1 MINTTRV
8 SAMLHAIW
16 STLRNPIPDKFQQ
29 STRLETTSV
38 NAPTAEWQFDK
49 TTRGT
54 TTMSIS
60 NVIRRMRDLLL
71 VKVLYRRYTIG
82 EGFHAGLRVR
92 IWGRDKVV
100 IGRNFYIGRDSFI
113 EADVVIGDNV
123 MFGNRVAVIGRYD
136 HHYQLP
142 GVPIRLAPQI
152 RDPHYKWKGLGLVTT
167 IENDVWIGYG
177 STVMGGITIGE
188 GSIIGAGSLV
198 TKDVEPYSIYAGVPA
213 RKVRDRFDNPIDL
226 QTHLKL
232 VQSKYYGKL

>member
-1 MINTTRV
+1 MINITRV
-8 SAMLHAIW
+8 SAMLHAVW
-16 STLRNPIPDKFQQ
+16 SAFRTPVLDKPQPGTTAGTA
-29 STRLETTSV
+29 SVNETT
-38 NAPTAEWQFDK
+38 
-49 TTRGT
+49 RRT
-54 TTMSIS
+54 TTMSIA
-60 NVIRRMRDLLL
+60 NVIRQTRDLLL
-71 VKVLYRRYTIG
+71 VKLLYRKFTIG
-82 EGFHAGLRVR
+82 KGFHAGLRVR
-92 IWGRDKVV
+92 IWGRDKVE

-113 EADVVIGDNV
+113 ETDVIIGDNV
-123 MFGNRVAVIGRYD
+123 MFGNRVAIVGRYD

-152 RDPHYKWKGLGLVTT
+152 RDADYKWKGIGLVTT

-213 RKVRDRFDNPIDL
+213 RKIRDRFDNPIDL

>member
-1 MINTTRV
+1 MINITRV
-8 SAMLHAIW
+8 PIFRY
-16 STLRNPIPDKFQQ
+16 TLRTINAFRSAIRPPA
-29 STRLETTSV
+29 EPAAV
-38 NAPTAEWQFDK
+38 NTKPTVLQRVK
-49 TTRGT
+49 TTLKIVK
-54 TTMSIS
+54 MSIL

-92 IWGRDKVV
+92 IWGREKVV

-113 EADVVIGDNV
+113 EADVMIGDNV
-123 MFGNRVAVIGRYD
+123 MFGNRVAIIGRYD

-142 GVPIRLAPQI
+142 GVPMRLAPQI
-152 RDPHYKWKGLGLVTT
+152 RDPHYKWKGLGMVTT

-177 STVMGGITIGE
+177 ATVMGGITIGE

-226 QTHLKL
+226 ETHLKL

>member
-1 MINTTRV
+1 MINITRV
-8 SAMLHAIW
+8 PIFRY
-16 STLRNPIPDKFQQ
+16 TLRTINAFRSAIRPQAEPAA
-29 STRLETTSV
+29 V
-38 NAPTAEWQFDK
+38 NTKPAVLQRVK
-49 TTRGT
+49 TTLKIVK
-54 TTMSIS
+54 MSIV

-71 VKVLYRRYTIG
+71 VKALYRRYTIG

-92 IWGRDKVV
+92 IWGRDTVV

-113 EADVVIGDNV
+113 EADVMIGDNV
-123 MFGNRVAVIGRYD
+123 MFGNRVAIIGRYD

-142 GVPIRLAPQI
+142 GVPMRLAPQI
-152 RDPHYKWKGLGLVTT
+152 RDPHYKWKGLGMVTT

-213 RKVRDRFDNPIDL
+213 KKVRDRFDNHLDL
-226 QTHLKL
+226 ETHLKL

>member
-1 MINTTRV
+1 M
-8 SAMLHAIW
+8 SML
-16 STLRNPIPDKFQQ
+16 
-29 STRLETTSV
+29 
-38 NAPTAEWQFDK
+38 
-49 TTRGT
+49 
-54 TTMSIS
+54 
-60 NVIRRMRDLLL
+60 NVIRQFRDLLL
-71 VKVLYRRYTIG
+71 RKVLYRRYSIA

-123 MFGNRVAVIGRYD
+123 MFGNRVAIVGRYD

-142 GVPIRLAPQI
+142 GVPIRLAPQV
-152 RDPHYKWKGLGLVTT
+152 RDPKYNWKGIGLVTT
-167 IENDVWIGYG
+167 IEDDVWIGYG
-177 STVMGGITIGE
+177 STVMGGVTIGE

-213 RKVRDRFDNPIDL
+213 KKIRGRFDNAVDL

-232 VQSKYYGKL
+232 VKSKYYGKL

>member
-1 MINTTRV
+1 MINITRV
-8 SAMLHAIW
+8 SAMLHGVW
-16 STLRNPIPDKFQQ
+16 STLRTPILGSAQQ
-29 STRLETTSV
+29 NTSTGTASV
-38 NAPTAEWQFDK
+38 NTKTAALQFVK
-49 TTRGT
+49 TTRRT
-54 TTMSIS
+54 ITMSLK
-60 NVIRRMRDLLL
+60 NVIRQTRDLIL
-71 VKVLYRRYTIG
+71 VKLRFRRYTIG

-92 IWGRDKVV
+92 IWGRDTVV

-113 EADVVIGDNV
+113 ETDVNIGDNV
-123 MFGNRVAVIGRYD
+123 MFGNRVAIVGRYD

-152 RDPHYKWKGLGLVTT
+152 RDPHYKWKGLGLITT

-177 STVMGGITIGE
+177 STVMGGVTIGE

-198 TKDVEPYSIYAGVPA
+198 TKDVEPYSIYAGTPA
-213 RKVRDRFDNPIDL
+213 RKIRDRFDNAADL

>member
-1 MINTTRV
+1 
-8 SAMLHAIW
+8 MLHAVW
-16 STLRNPIPDKFQQ
+16 SAFRTPILDKSQQ
-29 STRLETTSV
+29 NTGSGTASVNETT
-38 NAPTAEWQFDK
+38 
-49 TTRGT
+49 RRT
-54 TTMSIS
+54 TTMSIG
-60 NVIRRMRDLLL
+60 NVIRQARDLLL
-71 VKVLYRRYTIG
+71 VKVMFRKCTIG
-82 EGFHAGLRVR
+82 KGFHAGLRVR

-113 EADVVIGDNV
+113 ETDVIIGDNV
-123 MFGNRVAVIGRYD
+123 MFGNRVALVGRYD

-152 RDPHYKWKGLGLVTT
+152 RDADYKWKGIGLVTT
-167 IENDVWIGYG
+167 IENDVWVGYG
-177 STVMGGITIGE
+177 STVMGGVTIGE

-213 RKVRDRFDNPIDL
+213 RKIRDRFDNPIDL

>member
-1 MINTTRV
+1 MLHTVWSAFRTPVLDKSPQSTSSGTASVNETTR
-8 SAMLHAIW
+8 
-16 STLRNPIPDKFQQ
+16 R
-29 STRLETTSV
+29 
-38 NAPTAEWQFDK
+38 
-49 TTRGT
+49 T
-54 TTMSIS
+54 TTMSIG
-60 NVIRRMRDLLL
+60 NVIRQARDLLL
-71 VKVLYRRYTIG
+71 VKVLFRKCTIG
-82 EGFHAGLRVR
+82 KGFHAGLRVR

-113 EADVVIGDNV
+113 ETDVIIGDNV
-123 MFGNRVAVIGRYD
+123 MFGNRVALVGRYD

-152 RDPHYKWKGLGLVTT
+152 RDADYKWKGIGLVTT
-167 IENDVWIGYG
+167 IENDVWVGYG
-177 STVMGGITIGE
+177 STVMGGVTIGE

-213 RKVRDRFDNPIDL
+213 RKIRDRFDNPIDL

>member
-1 MINTTRV
+1 MINITRV
-8 SAMLHAIW
+8 SAMLHAVW
-16 STLRNPIPDKFQQ
+16 SALRAPIAEKSQPVTG
-29 STRLETTSV
+29 SEAASVNETT
-38 NAPTAEWQFDK
+38 
-49 TTRGT
+49 RRT
-54 TTMSIS
+54 TTMSIG

-71 VKVLYRRYTIG
+71 VKVRFRRFSIG

-92 IWGRDKVV
+92 IWARDKVE

-113 EADVVIGDNV
+113 ETDVMIGDNV
-123 MFGNRVAVIGRYD
+123 MFGNRVAVVGRYD

-142 GVPIRLAPQI
+142 GVPIRLAPQM
-152 RDPHYKWKGLGLVTT
+152 RDKDYKWKGIGLITT
-167 IENDVWIGYG
+167 IENDVWVGYG
-177 STVMGGITIGE
+177 STVMGGVTIGE

-213 RKVRDRFDNPIDL
+213 RKIRDRFDNPIDL